1 MLVISENIFEKL
13 RPPGFSIILHICRF
27 LNFPL
32 RTVIP
37 TYKEGLLVIV
47 LDPVI
52 EAILSPNEKPSHALK
67 VPGINEIFTFI
78 FTSSFI

>member
-13 RPPGFSIILHICRF
+13 RPPGFSTILHNCRF
-27 LNFPL
+27 FNFCL

-47 LDPVI
+47 LEPVI

-67 VPGINEIFTFI
+67 VPRINEIFTFI
-78 FTSSFI
+78 FISSFM